1 MRTDSRDNHMN
12 TVTMVGLPMWRVS
25 MIAWKRR
32 SEKRLSQLM
41 TELDRS
47 FDGAGGDI
55 FILRLARSVLIS
67 IFRRFCL

>member
-1 MRTDSRDNHMN
+1 
-12 TVTMVGLPMWRVS
+12 